1 MRNTK
6 QNISVPSYDDCPF
19 CDIRVERTQAVERS
33 IFLNT
38 FNVVIVGQAGRLQY
52 EALLFALSF
61 RATNPTFKANS
72 TSRNLLRTI
81 VGTLIHGFLMAHYAI
96 CCTSKALYF
105 LPFENKAFG
114 EYYPNANKIECLT
127 ALPKDEP
134 FVFFDTDTLIT
145 GDIASVPFD
154 FDRPSASLNVT
165 GTWPEIE
172 LYGPGYTEIWHSI
185 YDLFWGRFHSQLD
198 LSQPDEYWRRY
209 SYFNAGFFY
218 YKCPHAFGKRYL
230 EFATTIRDTPPKAI
244 ECQTLYPW
252 LDQIAL
258 PLVLQ
263 SFGSG
268 RDALPQGCLDG
279 KISTHYRYLA
289 LFFATAPD
297 EKIEFL
303 MSLVGDNKVKKI
315 LKDYEPFKKFIFQ
328 NAGKSARKLFDQT
341 ALPASERMIRKRL
354 KNQAVVSVIDDATR

>member
-1 MRNTK
+1 M
-6 QNISVPSYDDCPF
+6 
-19 CDIRVERTQAVERS
+19 
-33 IFLNT
+33 NT

-52 EALLFALSF
+52 EALLFAMSF
-61 RATNPTFKANS
+61 RATNPTFQGKLYIAEPAAND
-72 TSRNLLRTI
+72 RWHFDPRIPDGPLRDMLHEQGVI
-81 VGTLIHGFLMAHYAI
+81 
-96 CCTSKALYF
+96 F
-105 LPFENKAFG
+105 LPFENKVFG

-154 FDRPSASLNVT
+154 FERPSASLNVT

-185 YDLFWGRFHSQLD
+185 YDLLGVDFTASLD

-263 SFGSG
+263 SFGGG
-268 RDALPQGCLDG
+268 RDALPQGYLDG

-328 NAGKSARKLFDQT
+328 NAGKKARKLFDQT

-354 KNQAVVSVIDDATR
+354 KNHKLWFR